1 MNKRIIYFG
10 NIFNNSGPS
19 IVNRN
24 LYAELSDSVFFFEDK
39 SWLGKLRTLYKVLY
53 SDVVVLSGLG
63 ILNFLGLIV
72 GFLSRKKIVYLMHGA
87 IKIEEEFRNYSL
99 ASRMFEYFSLMIA
112 SKIYCVSKSYK
123 LLVINK
129 LCYRKY
135 ANKIVIIPLGFQSEV
150 APNEILNGSGEADKE
165 KLVIVTVGG
174 GRREKNILSLCRVL
188 SSLDLNIELRVIGPD
203 GLDTNEIK
211 KFDFVNY
218 LGTVHHTELMGLFST
233 SNLYIQYSL
242 VDSFGL
248 APLEAV
254 QQGCNLLVTK
264 EVGLSDFL
272 PSSAIVDGG
281 DRADLQKKLYIRNSR
296 EVLLH
301 INNVLDDWSEVADK
315 YYKSWVSL

>member
-10 NIFNNSGPS
+10 NIFNNNGPS
-19 IVNRN
+19 IVNKN
-24 LYAELSDSVFFFEDK
+24 LYAELSNSVSFFEDK
-39 SWLGKLRTLYKVLY
+39 SRWGKIRTLYKVFY

-63 ILNFLGLIV
+63 VLNFLGLIL

-87 IKIEEEFRNYSL
+87 IKIEEEFRYYSM
-99 ASRMFEYFSLMIA
+99 ASKMFEYFSLKVA
-112 SKIYCVSKSYK
+112 SKIYCVSESYK

-129 LCYRKY
+129 ICYRKY
-135 ANKIVIIPLGFQSEV
+135 ANKIVIIPLGLQSELV
-150 APNEILNGSGEADKE
+150 PNEISNCKGETDKE
-165 KLVIVTVGG
+165 KLVIATVGG

-188 SSLDLNIELRVIGPD
+188 SSLDLNIELRVIGPN

-218 LGTVHHTELMGLFST
+218 LGKVPHEELMGLFST

-272 PSSAIVDGG
+272 PSSAIVDEG
-281 DRADLQKKLYIRNSR
+281 DRVDLQKKLYITNSR

-301 INNVLDDWSEVADK
+301 INNVLDNWSEVANK
-315 YYKSWVSL
+315 YYRSWVSL